1 MPSAIQ
7 SVWRVSEKQV
17 EVLSKH
23 TSEVLPFSVMLTG
36 PYCQS
41 DRAAHQTSAPTLL
54 SHTMGAQK
62 RCQII
67 WQVKWDIFIR
77 SSTPSQTGAKVS
89 WGSLPSVQTSAIKM
103 KPAWHFT
110 RASRSRSTLSVHFFS
125 RLHGKRATKPIMSLE
140 GRWSNKTYESLINQ
154 KLN

>member
-7 SVWRVSEKQV
+7 SIWRVSEEQV
-17 EVLSKH
+17 KVLSKQKN
-23 TSEVLPFSVMLTG
+23 EVLPFSVMLAG
-36 PYCQS
+36 PHCQS
-41 DRAAHQTSAPTLL
+41 DRAAHHAIAPTLL

-89 WGSLPSVQTSAIKM
+89 HGRIPPVQKSAIKM
-103 KPAWHFT
+103 KLACSFLLGPPDQELHFQFISPADYMET
-110 RASRSRSTLSVHFFS
+110 
-125 RLHGKRATKPIMSLE
+125 
-140 GRWSNKTYESLINQ
+140 NKLKNH
-154 KLN
+154 KLVTNNTT